1 MRRRIP
7 DVDDG
12 PMTATRNGGVRIQ
25 FDRAAGP
32 RDPSPSARLGSD
44 STAAAQVSRRVE
56 DFQSWRDDYSAE
68 LAKCA
73 PTPRAHAPQ
82 SGCRSRCLAPMPLSF
97 LRGVAAQRILPS
109 LSRAALC

>member
-32 RDPSPSARLGSD
+32 RDPSPSESSRGLLG

-56 DFQSWRDDYSAE
+56 DFQSWRDDYSA
-68 LAKCA
+68 
-73 PTPRAHAPQ
+73 
-82 SGCRSRCLAPMPLSF
+82 
-97 LRGVAAQRILPS
+97 
-109 LSRAALC
+109 

>member
-1 MRRRIP
+1 MARRRIP

-73 PTPRAHAPQ
+73 PIPRAHAPQ
-82 SGCRSRCLAPMPLSF
+82 SGFRSRCLAPMPLSF
-97 LRGVAAQRILPS
+97 LRGVAAQRSSQI
-109 LSRAALC
+109 